1 MYKRKEEM
9 KDIAMFF
16 AIAGGWLLVIAV
28 IVIFSAFIPDDTT
41 PLECNCQSLE
51 VSKEADGLSD

>member
-16 AIAGGWLLVIAV
+16 AIAGGWLLVIAL
-28 IVIFSAFIPDDTT
+28 IIAMSAFMPDDTT

-51 VSKEADGLSD
+51 VSKESGGLSD

>member
-9 KDIAMFF
+9 KDIAVFF
-16 AIAGGWLLVIAV
+16 SIAVGWLLVIAL
-28 IVIFSAFIPDDTT
+28 IIAMSAFMPDDTT

-51 VSKEADGLSD
+51 VRF